1 MFPKDRRYTT
11 THEWVRLEDDVA
23 VVGITGYAAE
33 QLGDITY
40 IELPATEDDLLRV
53 TVLGTIETVKAVV
66 EVISPIDGKVVE
78 VNDAAVDNP
87 DLITEHPYVDGWL
100 VKLSPTN
107 TSQLGDLMTAEEYEV
122 LVQAE
127 PGEQEEVPKTEE
139 DADEAE

>member
-40 IELPATEDDLLRV
+40 IELPAAEDDLLRV

-78 VNDAAVDNP
+78 VNDAAVDDP
-87 DLITEHPYVDGWL
+87 DLITEHPYDDGWL

-107 TSQLGDLMTAEEYEV
+107 TSQLADLMTAEEYEV
-122 LVQAE
+122 SVGAE
-127 PGEQEEVPKTEE
+127 SGKQEEVPKTEE

>member
-40 IELPATEDDLLRV
+40 IELPAAEDDLVRV

-87 DLITEHPYVDGWL
+87 DLITEHPYDDGWL

-107 TSQLGDLMTAEEYEV
+107 TSQLADLMTAEEYEV
-122 LVQAE
+122 LVGAE
-127 PGEQEEVPKTEE
+127 SGKQEEVPRTAE